1 MKLTKQKLKQLIYES
16 MNEVYKLS
24 PEDEERRKELNID
37 PKTTTM
43 DVGHAHH
50 LRRAYGLQD
59 SKQIEF
65 ERFILQDYQRTLR
78 GDPRGLEMIKQFQL
92 GTDKV
97 TTYHS
102 IIYGSQVAKSGK
114 VDLSKGNPFTRWIK
128 QFGKNNKDSIS
139 GFATRERPGYL
150 KYGASNQNS
159 QAFTGLGFLMKG
171 YPVFV
176 SENDLMSQTLGNVP
190 KGLEQ
195 HQKNSGIAKRTDDY
209 ESGIYGLDWEIA
221 NEVILDNWG
230 LVAAYAHED
239 MFTIQKADI
248 MTIPLAINIMK
259 DGIDT
264 GLPFYTFH
272 DYGASL
278 IKTKADMRMV
288 LGRTAHMYY
297 DHSSEPF
304 YGDVIDAELAKI
316 SI

>member
-24 PEDEERRKELNID
+24 PEDERRRQELNID

-43 DVGHAHH
+43 DAGIAQN
-50 LRRAYGLQD
+50 LRRAYGLQEPQ
-59 SKQIEF
+59 QIDF
-65 ERFILQDYQRTLR
+65 ERFILQDYQRLLR
-78 GDPRGLEMIKQFQL
+78 ADPRGKEMIKQFQS

-102 IIYGSQVAKSGK
+102 IIYGSQAVKSGK
-114 VDLSKGNPFTRWIK
+114 VDVSKGNPFTKWIK
-128 QFGKNNKDSIS
+128 KFGKNNKDSIS
-139 GFATRERPGYL
+139 AFSVTNKPGFLP
-150 KYGASNQNS
+150 YGASNENS

-176 SENDLMSQTLGNVP
+176 SENDLMSQTLGKIP

-209 ESGIYGLDWEIA
+209 KSGLYGLNWDVA

-230 LVAAYAHED
+230 LVAAYVHED
-239 MFTIQKADI
+239 MFTIQKANI
-248 MTIPLAINIMK
+248 MTIPLAINILK

-272 DYGASL
+272 DYGSSL
-278 IKTKADMRMV
+278 IQTKEDMEMV
-288 LGRTAHMYY
+288 LGRTAHKY
-297 DHSSEPF
+297 HNSSSGPF